1 MLVRNIVVLG
11 IALSASAWSVS
22 GNCAA
27 APDQASINREAA
39 QGSAADR
46 KAMIQ
51 ALEPRLQRLKAT
63 DPVQYQLEMAL
74 QKEFNSA
81 TTALCK
87 EYAGIDHGSSTDL
100 CVSLCHQYLYSYRTT
115 QARQIDASALDLKR
129 LPTPKASYS
138 QSYFHGFA
146 SHLCSGMPPG
156 VWKHR
161 SAPKD
166 CAQAVG
172 NEIEHAIAGL
182 IYDPRHEGNVC
193 AGFGLPQ

>member
-1 MLVRNIVVLG
+1 MLVRKIVVLG
-11 IALSASAWSVS
+11 ITLSAAAWNVS
-22 GNCAA
+22 GHCAA

-51 ALEPRLQRLKAT
+51 ALEPRLQRIKAA
-63 DPVQYQLEMAL
+63 DPAQYQREMAL

-81 TTALCK
+81 TAGLCN
-87 EYAGIDHGSSTDL
+87 EYARIDHGSSTDL
-100 CVSLCHQYLYSYRTT
+100 CVSLCHQYLYSYRTR
-115 QARQIDASALDLKR
+115 QARQIDASTLTVNNS
-129 LPTPKASYS
+129 PMPKASYS
-138 QSYFHGFA
+138 AKYFHGFA
-146 SHLCSGMPPG
+146 SDLCSSMPPG

-172 NEIEHAIAGL
+172 NDIEHAIAGL
-182 IYDPRHEGNVC
+182 IYDPRQEGNVC